1 MKKITAF
8 FLAVIMLLAL
18 GACATNPG
26 SNESASDIPEGKA
39 IPDDAVL
46 DVMIASHPSWPYE
59 EDFEV
64 WQYIKEG
71 VGGTINITAVPTS
84 DFKTKFPLVMAS
96 PDTLPDLI
104 GFQNKP
110 STYNDFC
117 EQGAFVAL
125 DDRMDLLPDYV
136 NFWKNVPED
145 ELWLRDTRK
154 GIDGKVYFAPIYGMS
169 RSTNVRTWL
178 YRKDIFEK
186 HNLKTPET
194 MDELYDVCLKLKK
207 LYPESYPF
215 CVRQGFDNIDLIGTS
230 WKPGLCLDAYYDFEN
245 GKWCYGATE
254 DEMYDIVVFLNK
266 MVASQLIP
274 ADFFTI
280 NTSTWQELV
289 TTNKGFIMPEYQT
302 RIDFFQNITREKNPE
317 FTLTAMKPP
326 VGGENGLP
334 MVNKYNVDSMGYS
347 ICNTGDEKSI
357 ENAFRY
363 INWMYSDA
371 GELAVSW
378 GKEGETYETVD
389 GKKKFILNNET
400 DSARSLYGFTTI
412 GTYLRIDPEAADAF
426 ASKEQSATTDMIL
439 EYTYPNLNPGRWLSF
454 TAEEAKSMADYTTS
468 IKTFVDES
476 IQKFVLG
483 QKPLSEWDQFQKEL
497 SELGIEELLK
507 YYETAYNR
515 VK

>member
-8 FLAVIMLLAL
+8 FLAAIMMLAL
-18 GACATNPG
+18 CACGESNGADAPG
-26 SNESASDIPEGKA
+26 VKIEAGKA
-39 IPDDAVL
+39 LPADAVL

-64 WQYIKEG
+64 WKYIKDG

-110 STYNDFC
+110 ATYSGFC

-125 DDRMDLLPDYV
+125 DDRLDLLPDYV
-136 NFWKNVPED
+136 EFWDNVPED
-145 ELWLRDTRK
+145 EKWLRDTRK
-154 GIDGKVYFAPIYGMS
+154 GVDGKVYFAPIYGMS
-169 RSTNVRTWL
+169 RSTNIRTWL
-178 YRKDIFEK
+178 YRKDIFDK

-194 MDELYDVCLKLKK
+194 MDELYDVCVKLKA

-215 CVRQGFDNIDLIGTS
+215 CVRQGFDNINLIGSS
-230 WKPGLCLDAYYDFEN
+230 WKPGFCLGVYYDFEN
-245 GKWCYGATE
+245 EKWCYGATE
-254 DEMYDIVVFLNK
+254 EEMHDMVIFLNK
-266 MVASQLIP
+266 MLADKLIP

-280 NTSTWQELV
+280 NTATWQELV
-289 TTNKGFIMPEYQT
+289 TTDKGFVMPEYQT
-302 RIDFFQNITREKNPE
+302 RIDFFQNIMREKNPE

-326 VGGENGLP
+326 VAGEKGIP
-334 MVNKYNVDSMGYS
+334 MVNKYNVDTMGYS

-378 GKEGETYETVD
+378 GKEGETYEVVD
-389 GKKKFILNNET
+389 GKKKFILPNEADT
-400 DSARSLYGFTTI
+400 ARSLYGFTTI
-412 GTYLRIDPEAADAF
+412 GTYLRIDPSAADAF
-426 ASKEQSATTDMIL
+426 ASEEQAATTDMIL

-454 TAEEAKSMADYTTS
+454 TAQESKEMTDYTTS
-468 IKTFVDES
+468 ITTFVEEN

-497 SELGIEELLK
+497 SELDVDELLK